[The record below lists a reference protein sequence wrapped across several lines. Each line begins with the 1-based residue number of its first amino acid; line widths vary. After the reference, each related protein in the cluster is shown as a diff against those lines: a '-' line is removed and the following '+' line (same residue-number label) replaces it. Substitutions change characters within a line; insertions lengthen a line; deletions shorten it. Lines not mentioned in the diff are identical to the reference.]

1 MDAYEKEIIQQ
12 FIDSK
17 KEELIAWCE
26 SKYAYRLKAAGWIMD
41 DKPSPITTEEL
52 IERFLL
58 ECYHIKLTPVNPE
71 TKSDTEASGEYYR
84 EYYRMDAEK
93 VRNAIAVLKDLAF
106 NNEGIR
112 YPKEFEALRA
122 GVQALN
128 IAGKLPKLTENIS
141 QYYLDMVD
149 GKKTMSIE
157 EYNNYVLTQIS
168 KLYEI

>member
-41 DKPSPITTEEL
+41 DNPSPITTEEL
-52 IERFLL
+52 IEQFLW

-71 TKSDTEASGEYYR
+71 TKSDTEVSG

-106 NNEGIR
+106 DNEGIR

-128 IAGKLPKLTENIS
+128 ITGKLPKLTENIS

>member
-26 SKYAYRLKAAGWIMD
+26 SRYAYRLKAAGWIMD

-52 IERFLL
+52 IERFLW

-71 TKSDTEASGEYYR
+71 AKSDTEVSG

-93 VRNAIAVLKDLAF
+93 VQNAIAVLKDLAF
-106 NNEGIR
+106 DNEGIR
-112 YPKEFEALRA
+112 YPKEFKALRA

-168 KLYEI
+168 ELYKI